1 MTHEVPSSLPPADAA
16 APRDGAPR
24 STPAARPGP
33 GGPPATAAA
42 SPASATGPATTSIA
56 ASPAATGSA
65 AAEEADVIVVGAG
78 PAGSATASYLARA
91 GVNVLVLEKASFPR
105 EKVCG
110 DGLTPRAVKALV
122 GMGVPVGEQDGWV
135 RNKGLRIIGG
145 GVRLELP
152 WPELSSYPGYGLVRS
167 RLDFDEILART
178 AQKAGARLLEGV
190 TVTGP
195 VLDENGRIAG
205 VRARPSA
212 GEAGGPGAVSREDGT
227 EGSTSGPAGPE
238 RIYRARVVVAADGN
252 SSRLSLA
259 MGLNKRDDRPLGV
272 AVRTYYT
279 SPRHDDDYLE
289 SWLDLWDGQ
298 RLLPGY
304 GWIFGMGDGTSNVGL
319 GMLNTSS
326 SFGNVDYRD
335 LLRRWLAGMPPEW
348 GYLEE
353 NRTQPVRGAALP
365 MGFNRTPHYTRGLLL
380 AGDAGGMVNPFNG
393 EGIAYALE
401 SGELAAQVIAQALAR
416 PDAAG
421 AERVLMAYPQAL
433 KAAYGGYYTLGRRFV
448 QAIGN
453 PKVMQFATR
462 HGMPRPALMRL
473 TLKLLANLTE
483 SQGGDAADRV
493 IHALSKMTPAA

>member
-1 MTHEVPSSLPPADAA
+1 MTHEVPPSLPPADTA
-16 APRDGAPR
+16 APPRGAPG
-24 STPAARPGP
+24 S
-33 GGPPATAAA
+33 PPDAGLAYPVAT
-42 SPASATGPATTSIA
+42 SAVPPRTGPV
-56 ASPAATGSA
+56 

-78 PAGSATASYLARA
+78 PAGSAAASYLARA
-91 GVNVLVLEKASFPR
+91 GVDVLLLEKAQFPR

-110 DGLTPRAVKALV
+110 DGLTPRAVKALIS
-122 GMGVPVGEQDGWV
+122 MGVPVGEQDGWV

-145 GVRLELP
+145 GIRLELP
-152 WPELSSYPGYGLVRS
+152 WPELSSYPGYGLVRT

-195 VLDENGRIAG
+195 LLDDTGRIVG
-205 VRARPSA
+205 VKARGPGDPGVAPRES
-212 GEAGGPGAVSREDGT
+212 GAGGRSPGS
-227 EGSTSGPAGPE
+227 AGPE
-238 RIYRARVVVAADGN
+238 RSYRARVVVAADGN

-259 MGLNKRDDRPLGV
+259 MGLSKRDDRPMGV

-289 SWLDLWDGQ
+289 SWLDLWDGPRQ
-298 RLLPGY
+298 LPGY

-319 GMLNTSS
+319 GMLNTSD

-335 LLRRWLAGMPPEW
+335 LLRRWLTGMPAEW
-348 GYLEE
+348 GYVEE
-353 NRTQPVRGAALP
+353 NRTQPIRGAALP

-393 EGIAYALE
+393 EGIPYALE
-401 SGELAAQVIAQALAR
+401 SGELAAQFITQALAR

-421 AERVLMAYPQAL
+421 AERVLMAYPEAL
-433 KAAYGGYYTLGRRFV
+433 KATYGGYYTLGRRFV

-462 HGMPRPALMRL
+462 HGMPRPALMRI

-483 SQGGDAADRV
+483 PRGGHATDRV